1 MDRVF
6 TLGEN
11 LSTTLQV
18 RSEGIADVLS
28 SFDGRED
35 VLCVYDQ
42 TTFELFAPEGARGV
56 VLPVGEHAKEWA
68 SVARIIDE
76 ALVRELDRGATFV
89 GIGGGVVTDIT
100 GFAASV
106 YLRGVTLELVPT
118 TLLAMVDA
126 AFGGKTGVNY
136 GGYKNMVGTFY
147 PASHLHVCTSCLQS
161 LPEREFRSGLAEVI
175 KSALL
180 GDDELFSFLRGERD
194 AVLAREP
201 EAMEYMVDRS
211 VGVKAH
217 VVEQDLLEAGVR
229 AVLNLGHTFAHA
241 LESVAGFG
249 TWSHGAAVAWGIVRA
264 METGT
269 RLALTPAEYADSVIS
284 LVESYG
290 YETGATGCDPQ
301 ALLAAMRYDKKR
313 RGGRMNLV
321 LQEGFGWTNVQEVP
335 EGVVREVLE
344 AAE

>member
-11 LSTTLQV
+11 LTTTLEI
-18 RSEGIADVLS
+18 RNEGIADVLS
-28 SFDGRED
+28 SFAERDD
-35 VLCVYDQ
+35 VLCVYDR
-42 TTFELFAPEGARGV
+42 TTFELFAPKGAGGM

-68 SVARIIDE
+68 SVADLIDE
-76 ALVRELDRGATFV
+76 ALDRELDRGATFV

-106 YLRGVTLELVPT
+106 YLRGVNLELVPT

-147 PASHLHVCTSCLQS
+147 PASRLHVCTSCLQS
-161 LPEREFRSGLAEVI
+161 LPEREFRSGLAEVV

-180 GDDELFSFLRGERD
+180 GDDELFSFLRDERD
-194 AVLAREP
+194 AVLSREP
-201 EAMEYMVDRS
+201 EAMEYIVDRA

-217 VVEQDLLEAGVR
+217 VVEQDLLETGVR

-264 METGT
+264 METGK
-269 RLALTPAEYADSVIS
+269 RLTLTPAEYADSVIS
-284 LVESYG
+284 LVEEYG

-301 ALLAAMRYDKKR
+301 ALLSAMRHDKKR
-313 RGGRMNLV
+313 RGGRLNLV

-335 EGVVREVLE
+335 EGLVREVLE
-344 AAE
+344 AVG